1 MNKPI
6 PASLIYRTKKTTS
19 SPTGEVELG
28 TSKVTYGDIQEMNAI
43 SEKILSLIVQKHS

>member
-6 PASLIYRTKKTTS
+6 DPSLIYRSKQTGT

-28 TSKVTYGDIQEMNAI
+28 TSKVTYTDIQEMNGI